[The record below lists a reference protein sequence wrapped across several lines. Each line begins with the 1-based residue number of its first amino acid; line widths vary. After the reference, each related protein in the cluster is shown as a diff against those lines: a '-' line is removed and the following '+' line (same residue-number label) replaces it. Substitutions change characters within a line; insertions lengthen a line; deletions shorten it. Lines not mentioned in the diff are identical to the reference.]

1 MWQRLARSETS
12 SVVRAQCK
20 VMCVPLSLAI
30 AEPSVAQRRSAW
42 LDRAGIG
49 LSALC
54 VAHCL
59 TSAIVVTALASF
71 GGVFFSHIVHE
82 IGLGIAIVLGAVAL
96 GDGVI
101 RHGYI
106 APFATG
112 CFGLGIMAGAL
123 SLHDGPHSVELLA
136 TLVGVMVLAL
146 GHDLNGRARA

>member
-1 MWQRLARSETS
+1 MWQGLSARDDSPLFFAVES
-12 SVVRAQCK
+12 ST
-20 VMCVPLSLAI
+20 LSVSA
-30 AEPSVAQRRSAW
+30 AFPSLFDASRRGAW

-54 VAHCL
+54 IAHCL

-82 IGLGIAIVLGAVAL
+82 IGLGIAILLGAIAL

-112 CFGLGIMAGAL
+112 CFGLGVMAGAL
-123 SLHDGPHSVELLA
+123 SLHEATQSTELLA
-136 TLVGVMVLAL
+136 TLVGVMILAL

>member
-1 MWQRLARSETS
+1 LSA
-12 SVVRAQCK
+12 
-20 VMCVPLSLAI
+20 SLAFP
-30 AEPSVAQRRSAW
+30 ALFDASRRGAW

-54 VAHCL
+54 IAHCL

-82 IGLGIAIVLGAVAL
+82 IGLGIAILLGAVAL
-96 GDGVI
+96 GNGVI

-112 CFGLGIMAGAL
+112 SFGLGIMAGAL
-123 SLHDGPHSVELLA
+123 SLHGSPQELELFA
-136 TLVGVMVLAL
+136 TLAGVMILAL
-146 GHDLNGRARA
+146 GHDLNSRARA

>member
-1 MWQRLARSETS
+1 M
-12 SVVRAQCK
+12 SV
-20 VMCVPLSLAI
+20 SLAI
-30 AEPSVAQRRSAW
+30 PALFDADRRGAW

-54 VAHCL
+54 IAHCL

-71 GGVFFSHIVHE
+71 GGVLVSHVVHE
-82 IGLGIAIVLGAVAL
+82 VGLVIAILLGAIAL

-101 RHGYI
+101 RHGYV

-123 SLHDGPHSVELLA
+123 SLHEATQSAELLA
-136 TLVGVMVLAL
+136 TLIGVMVLAL

>member
-1 MWQRLARSETS
+1 MWQRPCIPKRLEPSPVTES
-12 SVVRAQCK
+12 H
-20 VMCVPLSLAI
+20 PLSASLATL
-30 AEPSVAQRRSAW
+30 ALHNADRRSAW
-42 LDRAGIG
+42 LDRVGIG

-54 VAHCL
+54 IAHCL

-82 IGLGIAIVLGAVAL
+82 IGLGIAILLGAIAL

-112 CFGLGIMAGAL
+112 SFGLGIMAGAL
-123 SLHDGPHSVELLA
+123 SLHDGPQELELLA
-136 TLVGVMVLAL
+136 TLVGVMILAL